1 MRYGVIG
8 CGKVFQKR
16 HWPSLKGHPEIQIT
30 MLCDVDEAKLASV
43 SQETGI
49 SNTTLRWEEVVES
62 KQIDAV
68 LICTLPDMNLK
79 ICEAAA
85 AAGKHIYVEK
95 PIACTVTEGRRI
107 VEAAHCANVK
117 LCVGHQRRFAEC
129 ELKAREMILQGQIG
143 NVFKI
148 FVTHN
153 LPNQPILWPE
163 SRWWD
168 WKYLYSHGRWLHWAI
183 HYVDLVCYLIGDT
196 PIKAYCEIAQYGEG
210 GPRLAEDNAWGLFR
224 FKRGGMGIVEIG
236 GSQHAVHPETLTRE
250 AEERMEICGTSG
262 SIYYARGRGL
272 FRVNIPASGS
282 RDPNFEEIS
291 TTPEPPDMYAQHRRL
306 HEGFLTSVRD
316 GNPSPVSGEDA
327 VRALEMILAGYLSM
341 IEGRVVNLPLSG
353 MDIQKME
360 ELR

>member
-16 HWPSLKGHPEIQIT
+16 HWPSLKGHPEIQVS
-30 MLCDVDEAKLASV
+30 MLCDVDEVKLASV

-49 SNTTLRWEEVVES
+49 SRITRHWEEVVDS
-62 KQIDAV
+62 SQVDAV
-68 LICTLPDMNLK
+68 MICTLPDMNLQ

-95 PIACTVTEGRRI
+95 PVACTVTEGRWI
-107 VEAAHCANVK
+107 VEAAKRAGVK

-129 ELKAREMILQGQIG
+129 ELKAREMILQGLIG

-148 FVTHN
+148 YVTHN
-153 LPNQPILWPE
+153 LPNQPVMWPE
-163 SRWWD
+163 VKWWD

-183 HYVDLVCYLIGDT
+183 HYVDLLCHLLEDT
-196 PIKAYCEIAQYGEG
+196 PVKAVCEIAQYGEG

-224 FKRGGMGIVEIG
+224 FQRGGMGIVEIG

-250 AEERMEICGTSG
+250 AEERMEICGTKG

-272 FRVNIPASGS
+272 FRTNIPVQGSGE
-282 RDPNFEEIS
+282 PNWVDTI

-306 HEGFLTSVRD
+306 HEGFLASVRD
-316 GNPSPVSGEDA
+316 GGPSPVSGEDA

-341 IEGRVVNLPLSG
+341 IESRAVTLPLNNA
-353 MDIQKME
+353 DIQKIE
-360 ELR
+360 KIR